1 MELGIHLSKPGDQ
14 LLIRQRI
21 EFYPIPDILCHGGG
35 TGYIQFPI
43 SGPIPPLLTTSVES
57 TIFGL
62 SNIEKLGDLKPP

>member
-1 MELGIHLSKPGDQ
+1 MELGIHLSKLGDQ

-43 SGPIPPLLTTSVES
+43 SGPPLLTTSVES

-62 SNIEKLGDLKPP
+62 SNIEKVGDLKPP